1 MIPEL
6 PLTTRH
12 SPLATSFGR
21 KLTPPATAPYS
32 TKFTPMTREIPKAY
46 EPQEIEHKWAQ
57 AWYQQQLFR
66 ADPQTPGEMFSIV
79 IPPPNVTG
87 SLHIGHMLDHTE
99 IDILTRWHRM
109 RGHNALF
116 LPGTD
121 HASISTQRVVVRQLA
136 AQGIDYRALG
146 REEFEKRVWHWKEE
160 SGGEIT
166 RQMVAIGDSCDW
178 TRERFTMDPGL
189 SNAVMEVFVRLYEEG
204 LIYRGR
210 YIVNWCPSCLTAIS
224 DLETIH
230 QERDG
235 KLWYFRYPVIGT
247 TEHLVIA
254 TTRPETMLGDTAVAV
269 HPDDERYRHL
279 VGKKVLLPL
288 MNREI
293 PVIADSFVDRE
304 FGTGAVKITPAHDP
318 NDFEAGKRH
327 NLPEIDV
334 MSEDGHMS
342 AAAGAYAGLDRFAA
356 RKRVV
361 EDLTKLG
368 LVERVEP
375 HRHAVGT
382 CDRCKTDV
390 EPRLSKQ
397 WFVKMKPL
405 AAPAIRVVEDG
416 EILITPENRRTEYL
430 NWMNNIR
437 DWCISRQLWWGL
449 QIPAWHCRDCGGIT
463 VARTTPAKCQA
474 CGSAHIERD
483 PDVLDTWFSA
493 ALWPFST
500 MGWPEETA
508 DLKRYYP
515 TTLLIT
521 GYDILFFWVARMIVM
536 GLKFTGKVPFRTV
549 YLHSLVLNAEGV
561 KMSKS
566 KGTGIDPIELNKRF
580 GTDAMRFTLAS
591 MAAPG
596 TDIILSDDR
605 LLGSRAFANKIW
617 NAARFLFVN
626 LEKAEASGV
635 TLEEL
640 AGPEIRAAAP
650 YRRGA
655 QLELADRWI
664 FSRLAHSV
672 AEVNA
677 ALKEYRFHEAA
688 HVVYHF
694 FWGEFCDWYIEW
706 VKPRLT
712 SGSREELLAAWRN
725 LFAVFESALRLL
737 HPLMP
742 FLTEELWHRLPQR
755 AGAKSIALQRFPEIP
770 ATLLDPAA
778 EKEMALLQEIIA
790 AARNARADL
799 KLDAKR
805 KVAGD
810 FFAAGDETR
819 TLVQSHLD
827 PILRLASLSTLHI
840 LPPGAGRLDPS
851 QGAVR
856 ASTGFEL
863 RIPFGEAVDL
873 KTEVAKL
880 SKERDRLARDIES
893 KTRRLAEESF
903 RSKAPAEIV
912 KGLETT
918 LQERRAEHHQISER
932 LAQLEKAL
940 QLRR

>member
-1 MIPEL
+1 MP
-6 PLTTRH
+6 
-12 SPLATSFGR
+12 
-21 KLTPPATAPYS
+21 
-32 TKFTPMTREIPKAY
+32 REIAKAY
-46 EPQEIEHKWAQ
+46 EPQEIEQKWAQ
-57 AWYQQQLFR
+57 AWYEQQLFR
-66 ADPQTPGEMFSIV
+66 ADPQAPGEMFSIV

-109 RGHNALF
+109 RGYNALF

-121 HASISTQRVVVRQLA
+121 HAGISTQRVVVKQLA
-136 AQGIDYRALG
+136 AEGIDYRALG
-146 REEFEKRVWHWKEE
+146 REAFEKRVWQWKEE

-189 SNAVMEVFVRLYEEG
+189 SNAVREVFVRLYEEG

-210 YIVNWCPSCLTAIS
+210 YIINWCPSCLTAIS

-230 QERDG
+230 REHDG
-235 KLWYFRYPVIGT
+235 RLWYIRYPVIGSD
-247 TEHLVIA
+247 ESLVIA

-269 HPDDERYRHL
+269 HPADERYAHL

-293 PVIADSFVDRE
+293 PVIADTFVDRE

-334 MSEDGHMS
+334 MTEDGHMS
-342 AAAGAYAGLDRFAA
+342 AAAGAYAGLDRYVA
-356 RKRVV
+356 RKQVV
-361 EDLTKLG
+361 EDLIKLG
-368 LVERVEP
+368 FWVRVEQ

-390 EPRLSKQ
+390 EPRLSDQ

-405 AAPAIRVVEDG
+405 AAPAIRAVEDG

-430 NWMNNIR
+430 HWMNNIR
-437 DWCISRQLWWGL
+437 DWCISRQLWWGH
-449 QIPAWHCRDCGGIT
+449 QIPAWHCRDCAGIT
-463 VARTTPAKCQA
+463 VARTAPAKCQA
-474 CGSAHIERD
+474 CGSARIERD
-483 PDVLDTWFSA
+483 TDVLDTWFSS

-500 MGWPEETA
+500 MGWPEQTA

-521 GYDILFFWVARMIVM
+521 AYDILFFWVARMIVM
-536 GLKFTGKVPFRTV
+536 GLKFTGMVPFRTV
-549 YLHSLVLNAEGV
+549 YLHSLVLNSEGV

-566 KGTGIDPIELNKRF
+566 KGTGVDPIELNQRF

-591 MAAPG
+591 MAATG
-596 TDIILSDDR
+596 DIILSDDR

-626 LEKAEASGV
+626 LEKAEAAGV

-640 AGPEIRAAAP
+640 AKPEVRAGAP
-650 YRRGA
+650 YRRGG
-655 QLELADRWI
+655 QMELAERWI
-664 FSRLAHSV
+664 FSRLARSV

-677 ALKEYRFHEAA
+677 ALAEYRFHEAA

-712 SGSREELLAAWRN
+712 SGSREDLLAAWRN
-725 LFAVFESALRLL
+725 LFAVFEAALRLL
-737 HPLMP
+737 HPMMP

-755 AGAKSIALQRFPEIP
+755 AGAKSIALERFPEFP
-770 ATLLDPAA
+770 ASLLDPAA
-778 EKEMALLQEIIA
+778 EKEMVLLQEIIA
-790 AARNARADL
+790 AARNARAEL

-805 KVAGD
+805 RVPAD
-810 FFAAGDETR
+810 FFAASEQTR
-819 TLVQSHLD
+819 ALVQTHLD
-827 PILRLASLSTLHI
+827 PVLRLAALSALH
-840 LPPGAGRLDPS
+840 LVPPAAGRLDPS

-856 ASTGFEL
+856 ASAEFEL
-863 RIPFGEAVDL
+863 RIPFGEAIDL
-873 KTEVAKL
+873 KAEVAKL
-880 SKERDRLARDIES
+880 GKEKDRLARDVES
-893 KTRRLAEESF
+893 KTRRLEDQSF

-912 KGLETT
+912 KGMETT
-918 LQERRAEHHQISER
+918 LAERRAEYDQIAAR
-932 LAQLEKAL
+932 LAQLERAL
-940 QLRR
+940 QSSRSEQS